1 MRILRG
7 NLDVHPR
14 GPKIDG
20 KKKAIIIGATGATGK
35 KLLRKLLDSDRW
47 DGVTTVTRRP
57 VLGGEGHNKLYEV
70 TIDSFNDLSSTKDDW
85 NGHDVFF
92 NCIGTTRGKAG
103 SAKAFV
109 DIEYGI
115 SLKAA
120 ELASSAGIQNAS
132 VISAGGAN
140 AEQWAPEWI
149 HPLLYT
155 KTIGQKEQTLTKHFS
170 FKNVTI
176 FRPGMLIRY
185 YNNESALQRFF
196 SSTNL
201 GLPVSLLASAMI
213 RDAESISLNSDKKD
227 PFIYTGNSCIKSSIN
242 I

>member
-1 MRILRG
+1 
-7 NLDVHPR
+7 
-14 GPKIDG
+14 
-20 KKKAIIIGATGATGK
+20 
-35 KLLRKLLDSDRW
+35 
-47 DGVTTVTRRP
+47 
-57 VLGGEGHNKLYEV
+57 
-70 TIDSFNDLSSTKDDW
+70 
-85 NGHDVFF
+85 
-92 NCIGTTRGKAG
+92 
-103 SAKAFV
+103 
-109 DIEYGI
+109 
-115 SLKAA
+115 
-120 ELASSAGIQNAS
+120 

-176 FRPGMLIRY
+176 FRPGMLIRH

>member
-7 NLDVHPR
+7 NLDIHPR
-14 GPKIDG
+14 GPKAG
-20 KKKAIIIGATGATGK
+20 EKKKAIIIGATGATGK
-35 KLLRKLLDSDRW
+35 QLLRQLLDSDQW

-57 VLGGEGHNKLYEV
+57 VLDGEGHDKLFEV
-70 TIDSFNDLSSTKDDW
+70 IIDSFKDLSSTKDDW

-92 NCIGTTRGKAG
+92 NCIGTTRGQAG

-120 ELASSAGIQNAS
+120 ELASSVGIQNAS
-132 VISAGGAN
+132 VISAKGAN
-140 AEQWAPEWI
+140 AEQWAPDWI

-176 FRPGMLIRY
+176 LRPEMLIRH

-196 SSTNL
+196 NSNNF

-213 RDAESISLNSDKKD
+213 RDAESISQDSDIKD
-227 PFIYTGNSCIKSSIN
+227 QVIYIGNACIKSSIS

>member
-7 NLDVHPR
+7 DLDVHPR

-35 KLLRKLLDSDRW
+35 KLLRQLLDSSYW
-47 DGVTTVTRRP
+47 DGVTTVARRP
-57 VLGGEGHNKLYEV
+57 VLGGEGHDKLYEV
-70 TIDSFNDLSSTKDDW
+70 TIDSFKDLSSTKDDW

-120 ELASSAGIQNAS
+120 ELASSAGIQNAT

-155 KTIGQKEQTLTKHFS
+155 KTIGQKEQTITKHFP
-170 FKNVTI
+170 FRNVTI
-176 FRPGMLIRY
+176 FRPGMLIRK

-196 SSTNL
+196 NTTNL
-201 GLPVSLLASAMI
+201 GLPVDLLASAMI
-213 RDAESISLNSDKKD
+213 RDAESLSLGQEITE
-227 PFIYTGNSCIKSSIN
+227 PFVYSGNSCIKSSIDL
-242 I
+242 